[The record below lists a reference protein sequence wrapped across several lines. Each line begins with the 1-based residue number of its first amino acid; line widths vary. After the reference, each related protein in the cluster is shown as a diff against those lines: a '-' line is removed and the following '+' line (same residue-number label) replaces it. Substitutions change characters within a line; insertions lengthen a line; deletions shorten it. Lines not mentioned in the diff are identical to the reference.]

1 MFKGFFQRTSSAGG
15 FYGPRLLSAA
25 AAAGG
30 SPDLSEAMAKLREE
44 VRELTLEEEKLRRA
58 IRSLS
63 TPILR
68 IWKGVLALPVI
79 GAVDGARAAQMMERL
94 LEEITRT
101 RSRIA
106 ILDLT
111 GAEVMDARAADDL
124 LRLVRAAG
132 LLGSRCLISG
142 ISPGM
147 ASTLIGLGVN
157 LAELSTFGTLEAA
170 LRHAIGATERER

>member
-1 MFKGFFQRTSSAGG
+1 
-15 FYGPRLLSAA
+15 
-25 AAAGG
+25 
-30 SPDLSEAMAKLREE
+30 
-44 VRELTLEEEKLRRA
+44 
-58 IRSLS
+58 
-63 TPILR
+63 
-68 IWKGVLALPVI
+68 
-79 GAVDGARAAQMMERL
+79 MMERL

-170 LRHAIGATERER
+170 LRHAIGAMERER